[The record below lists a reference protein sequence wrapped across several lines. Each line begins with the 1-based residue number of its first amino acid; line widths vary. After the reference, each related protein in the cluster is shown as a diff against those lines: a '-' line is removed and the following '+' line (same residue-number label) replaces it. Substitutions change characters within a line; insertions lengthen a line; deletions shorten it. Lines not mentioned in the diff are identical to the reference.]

1 MKKIFKKNQLVITA
15 LALMIAVAGYFSYM
29 NNNIDDPAAK
39 ETSADAGTS
48 ADLLEEDYEIS
59 DEDSMVGEIFTDEGT
74 GEELAVVDGTETA
87 ALDESADT
95 LEDGTV
101 ADETDAADT
110 VADAD
115 TAAGEDVADADT
127 ATGEDVAD
135 ADTAA
140 GEDVADAGAVENPG
154 EAVLTSTTINN
165 LDYAAEM
172 KLNREQIRSKN
183 KEALLE
189 IVNNTSL
196 ADNLKQEA
204 VNKMVAMTDIAER
217 EAAAEMLLEAK
228 GFTDVVV
235 SITDDN
241 CDVVLNMGEVTDSKR
256 AQVEDIVKRK
266 TNVSAEKIVITPI
279 VVTDTAETE

>member
-101 ADETDAADT
+101 ADGTDAPDT

-115 TAAGEDVADADT
+115 SAAGEDVADADT
-127 ATGEDVAD
+127 VAGEDVAD
-135 ADTAA
+135 AETAA